1 MSKFEYW
8 ELSFCFSD
16 NTTLAT
22 TLQKWLY
29 LQSTFFMT
37 TKINW
42 DVMGIATSVACAI
55 HCALL
60 PVLLSS
66 LPLFGINIIHN
77 RFFEWGMIALAFLV
91 GSYSL
96 FHGFIKHHRSFVP
109 VLLFSGGF
117 VLLLLKQAYHQ
128 YENWLL
134 IPAVILIITAHYY
147 NYRLCHK
154 SKCSSAHHKH

>member
-1 MSKFEYW
+1 MGIFAIHIY
-8 ELSFCFSD
+8 
-16 NTTLAT
+16 
-22 TLQKWLY
+22 
-29 LQSTFFMT
+29 MT

-42 DVMGIATSVACAI
+42 DVMGVATSVACAI

-60 PVLLSS
+60 PVLMSS

-77 RFFEWGMIALAFLV
+77 LYFEWGMIALAFLV

-96 FHGFIKHHRSFVP
+96 FHGFVKHHQSIIP
-109 VLLFSGGF
+109 VLLFSTGF
-117 VLLLLKQAYHQ
+117 VFLLLKQANRQ

-134 IPAVILIITAHYY
+134 VPAVILIIIAHFY

>member
-1 MSKFEYW
+1 
-8 ELSFCFSD
+8 
-16 NTTLAT
+16 
-22 TLQKWLY
+22 
-29 LQSTFFMT
+29 MT

-42 DVMGIATSVACAI
+42 DAMGIATSVACAI

-77 RFFEWGMIALAFLV
+77 RLFEWGMIALAFLV

-96 FHGFIKHHRSFVP
+96 FHGFIKHHRSFIP
-109 VLLFSGGF
+109 VLLFSAGF
-117 VLLLLKQAYHQ
+117 ILLLLKQAYHQ

-134 IPAVILIITAHYY
+134 VPAVILIITAHYY